1 MTTETE
7 DVRYHRA
14 RLTVARAGPLDGD
27 DRLGAALDS
36 YEKGDVRPGT
46 VAMAYLR
53 ARVVDHSP
61 SFRWRGARLGEL
73 IPLVTSVSAGPKIE
87 AETSRELAD
96 ALVELRREARPKP
109 PKAAAPAAP
118 PAPRPAEPAEP
129 KPGPP
134 TPAPKPAEPPP
145 AEPLKPKP
153 TRPPASPQVRRRRL
167 ALVGAGLV
175 AFVAIVLAIG
185 HFGGAGERYADDY
198 REQASGAVKDVADS
212 IDTVF
217 DNFDLFLSGYD
228 TGIAREAI
236 DEARATIE
244 AQRGRIVDAPDP
256 PRVGGGEAVE
266 EVDDAVARGEAY
278 LADAAEFLD
287 ELSALIE
294 LDKAGVEEQARSVY
308 EQTIELAEEAEALED
323 AVFSLG
329 TGEGDPGGPDHY
341 RPATPSS
348 LNDG

>member
-1 MTTETE
+1 MTAETE

-27 DRLGAALDS
+27 DRLGQALDS
-36 YEKGDVRPGT
+36 YENGDVRPGT

-73 IPLVTSVSAGPKIE
+73 IPLVTSVSASPKIE

-96 ALVELRREARPKP
+96 ALVELRRETKPKP
-109 PKAAAPAAP
+109 PRTAAPAAP
-118 PAPRPAEPAEP
+118 PAPRSAKPAEP
-129 KPGPP
+129 KRAP
-134 TPAPKPAEPPP
+134 PKPASKPTEPPRP
-145 AEPLKPKP
+145 PPEPKP
-153 TRPPASPQVRRRRL
+153 TRRPASPQVRRRRI
-167 ALVGAGLV
+167 ALVAGGLV

-198 REQASGAVKDVADS
+198 REQAGPAVKGVADS
-212 IDTVF
+212 MDTVY
-217 DNFDLFLSGYD
+217 DNFDLFLSGYE
-228 TGIAREAI
+228 TAIAREAI
-236 DEARATIE
+236 DGARETIE
-244 AQRGRIVDAPDP
+244 AQRALIVDAPDAP
-256 PRVGGGEAVE
+256 SVGGGEAVE
-266 EVDDAVARGEAY
+266 EVDDAVASGDAY
-278 LADAAEFLD
+278 LADATKFLD
-287 ELSALIE
+287 ELSAFIE
-294 LDKAGVEEQARSVY
+294 LDSAEVDERARGVY

-329 TGEGDPGGPDHY
+329 TGEGDPDGPDHY

-348 LNDG
+348 LGDG